1 MLDFQNRVTVFAGHY
16 GSGKTN
22 LAVNYALRLR
32 EHHERVIIADLDIVN
47 PYFRTADSRR
57 LLERHGIR
65 LIASDYVNTNVD
77 VPAMPAE
84 TEAIF
89 DGEDVWSVIDLGGDD
104 RGSYALGRYRDRLLH
119 LDTARMLLVV
129 NRYRPLSRS
138 ADETV
143 AILHEIEDACHVPF
157 SGIVN
162 NSNLGQ
168 QTTPETVLD
177 SLAYAQS
184 ISRLTGLPV
193 VATSARRDIAERLA
207 GRVDDIFPM
216 DLEDEKWQLYQK

>member
-1 MLDFQNRVTVFAGHY
+1 MLDFSNRITVFAGHY

-32 EHHERVIIADLDIVN
+32 EHYDKVFIADLDIVN
-47 PYFRTADSRR
+47 PYFRTADSKA
-57 LLERHGIR
+57 LLEKHGIR

-77 VPAMPAE
+77 VPAMPAA

-89 DGEDVWSVIDLGGDD
+89 DEKDAWSVIDLGGDD
-104 RGSYALGRYRDRLLH
+104 RGSYALGRYRDRLAAEP
-119 LDTARMLLVV
+119 TARMLLVI
-129 NRYRPLSRS
+129 NKYRPLSRD
-138 ADETV
+138 ADETI
-143 AILHEIEDACHVPF
+143 AILREIEDACHVKF

-168 QTTPETVLD
+168 MTDAETVLD
-177 SLAYAQS
+177 SVEYANS
-184 ISRLTGLPV
+184 VSRLTGLPV
-193 VATSARRDIAERLA
+193 VATSARRDIAAQLE
-207 GRVDDIFPM
+207 GRVDNLFPI

>member
-1 MLDFQNRVTVFAGHY
+1 MLDYRNRITIFAGHY

-32 EHHERVIIADLDIVN
+32 EHHDRVIIADLDIVN
-47 PYFRTADSRR
+47 PYFRTADSQK
-57 LLERHGIR
+57 LLTNHDIR

-77 VPAMPAE
+77 VPAMPAA

-89 DGEDVWSVIDLGGDD
+89 DESDAWSVIDLGGDD
-104 RGSYALGRYRDRLLH
+104 RGSYALGRYRDRIAAEP
-119 LDTARMLLVV
+119 TARMLLVV
-129 NRYRPLSRS
+129 NQYRPLSRD
-138 ADETV
+138 ADETC
-143 AILHEIEDACHVPF
+143 AILREIEEACQVRF

-168 QTTPETVLD
+168 QTTAETVLD
-177 SLAYAQS
+177 SVDYANAVSQ
-184 ISRLTGLPV
+184 LTGLPV
-193 VATSARRDIAERLA
+193 VATSARRDIAAQLA
-207 GRVDDIFPM
+207 GRIDRLFPI